1 MKALKLEVL
10 FGARD
15 RLSPAL
21 KAMIGGSTATNQA
34 LKKTQDQLKSLQAQQ
49 KQLEGYEKQK
59 TAIAQNST
67 ALLELEQRMAQLK
80 NEMANNKFK
89 QYSEQL
95 KTAQK
100 ALETTDQ
107 KLKQLQNNQHK
118 VDGFFTQKRA
128 ILETTKSYETLQN
141 HIQKLQQE
149 MRQNGSVKLTQ
160 EFKKATTQA
169 DQLKTTLLE
178 QKQALQLTRTEL
190 SNAGIQTKNLAQ
202 TQINLRQ
209 QIDQANSAS
218 TRYKKSVAEL
228 EQQQQKEKRA
238 LDDLSKQLK
247 STEASASK
255 LTNTLDTQKSKLKQ
269 LEEGLK
275 ETGLSSSGLAS
286 QQSRLKEQITETN
299 QSLDSQKTKL
309 ANLNRVRE
317 SSNHIKKN
325 AQMAAAYGTGMVATG
340 TASAYAL
347 TKPVNESK
355 NYEIEKNRIGALG
368 VGKKTTDEIIA
379 YSKAMK
385 TFGTSTTENLALSRD
400 ALTTFGGDV
409 HHAEMAAPMLA
420 KMHFANEAMY
430 GSEEG
435 GQKDKQLMDMLKVI
449 ELRNGLKSE
458 AAFKE
463 QANMVQQVIIGSGGR
478 VKANEYLDVIKRGGL
493 AAKGMDSK
501 AFYYTLEPLI
511 QEMKGGSIG
520 DAMMSAYQN
529 LYQGR
534 TTKRAVNNLDR
545 LGLIADEG
553 KVHHDKAGQLSYLDV
568 GAIKGADLFKKDQ
581 FKWMEEVL
589 IPQLAA
595 KGITDPQKVHDAI
608 GSIFTNRTA
617 SKLFS
622 NMYDQREN
630 IHKNMKLN
638 SGAENIDQLNAR
650 AQNTATGK
658 EMEAKAKLHNAY
670 LELGNQILPIY
681 SKALEF
687 ATDKLQV
694 FTDWMGKNPMLAKA
708 LGVGLLVIATSLLAI
723 GGLLVIFSPLIA
735 GMMTLKLL
743 MLSTNIGGKD
753 LGLMAKRLLSPFTL
767 IKNLVIGF
775 GQALLWLGRTM
786 LANPIL
792 LAITLIAVAAYA
804 IYKNWEPIKAFFLEL
819 WSGISKWAN
828 SAWQSITQSASNAW
842 SMITNKVGT
851 VWNTIKG
858 TFNQGVHSVIDIFQ
872 YLWTTFKNIIKS
884 VDQVFT
890 NNPILNFLLFPIGIP
905 RMIIANWSSIKGFF
919 ADVWSSVAQSTSDAC
934 NSIYSFF
941 SPIGTWFSN
950 QWNTVK
956 TGASDLWQS
965 VKSGAIDAWTGIYNF
980 FNPMGDWFSEK
991 WAIVRDGASDAWET
1005 TKTGAGSV
1013 WDKIT
1018 ETFSPLE
1025 EWFSKRWEEIKNV
1038 FNGGITAIGA
1048 VILNWSPIG
1057 LFYKAFQKVMDWFG
1071 IELPNTF
1078 TGFGTMIIDGLASGI
1093 EKGFNRLKP
1102 LWEKINSWMPDWS
1115 RKTIDIS
1122 SASPLMTGSKR
1133 FISNGFNIGNLGTSL
1148 AKEKPNTPLNLFNQA
1163 SQIDLSNKVHSS
1175 VQAIKEVAIEPI
1187 IAKIRPINLSKPN
1200 TSPRVPQQ
1208 ITEGDINIQI
1218 HAQPNHSVHDIANL
1232 VRNEV
1237 AKLKRAQNAQQR
1249 TAYYDTE

>member
-34 LKKTQDQLKSLQAQQ
+34 LKKMQDQLKSLQAQQ

-89 QYSEQL
+89 HYSEQL

-128 ILETTKSYETLQN
+128 ILETTKSYEALQN

-190 SNAGIQTKNLAQ
+190 SSAGIQTKNLTQ

-209 QIDQANSAS
+209 QIDQANSAI

-309 ANLNRVRE
+309 ANLNRIRE
-317 SSNHIKKN
+317 SSNHIKQN
-325 AQMAAAYGTGMVATG
+325 AQIAAAYGTGMVATG

-355 NYEIEKNRIGALG
+355 NYEIEKNRIGALN
-368 VGKKTTDEIIA
+368 VGEKNTDGIIKFSNA
-379 YSKAMK
+379 LK
-385 TFGTSTTENLALSRD
+385 TFGTSKTENLALSRD
-400 ALTTFGGDV
+400 ALTIFGGDL
-409 HHAEMAAPMLA
+409 HHAEMATPMLA
-420 KMHFANEAMY
+420 KMKFANETMY
-430 GSEEG
+430 GHEQGAENE
-435 GQKDKQLMDMLKVI
+435 KKFMDTLKVV
-449 ELRNGLKSE
+449 ELRGGLKNE

-463 QANMVQQVIIGSGGR
+463 QANMLQQVITATGGR
-478 VKANEYLDVIKRGGL
+478 VQAEEWLNFVKTGGL
-493 AAKGMDSK
+493 AAKGVDNK
-501 AFYYTLEPLI
+501 AFYYKFEPI
-511 QEMKGGSIG
+511 VQEMGGFRTG
-520 DAMMSAYQN
+520 TALMSAYQN
-529 LYQGR
+529 LYQGK
-534 TTKRAVNNLDR
+534 TTQKAVRALDHY
-545 LGLIADEG
+545 GLVEDQKKI
-553 KVHHDKAGQLSYLDV
+553 HHNKTGDASYMDI
-568 GAIKGADLFKKDQ
+568 GAVKGAKLLKSDPIQ
-581 FKWMEEVL
+581 WMEKVL
-589 IPQLAA
+589 LPQLA
-595 KGITDPQKVHDAI
+595 KQGITSKDQIHDAI
-608 GSIFTNRTA
+608 GNIFSNRTA
-617 SKLFS
+617 SNLFS
-622 NMYDQREN
+622 TMYDQLDN
-630 IHKNMKLN
+630 IHKNSKLN
-638 SGAENIDQLNAR
+638 ENAENIDQLSAR
-650 AQNTATGK
+650 AQNTTVGK
-658 EMEAKAKLHNAY
+658 ELDAKAKLHNAY
-670 LELGNQILPIY
+670 LELGDKILPIY
-681 SKALEF
+681 SQALEF
-687 ATDKLQV
+687 ATDKLQIL
-694 FTDWMGKNPMLAKA
+694 TDWMGKNPMLAKA
-708 LGVGLLVIATSLLAI
+708 LGVGLLVIATNLLAI

-743 MLSTNIGGKD
+743 MLSASTGGQA
-753 LGLMAKRLLSPFTL
+753 LGLMAKALLSPFTL
-767 IKNLVIGF
+767 MKNLVIGF

-804 IYKNWEPIKAFFLEL
+804 IYKNWKPIKAFFLEL

-842 SMITNKVGT
+842 SMI
-851 VWNTIKG
+851 
-858 TFNQGVHSVIDIFQ
+858 
-872 YLWTTFKNIIKS
+872 
-884 VDQVFT
+884 
-890 NNPILNFLLFPIGIP
+890 
-905 RMIIANWSSIKGFF
+905 IANWSSIKGFF
-919 ADVWSSVAQSTSDAC
+919 ADVWNSVAQSTSDAW

-965 VKSGAIDAWTGIYNF
+965 VKSDASDAWTGIYNF

-1005 TKTGAGSV
+1005 IKTGAGSV

-1018 ETFSPLE
+1018 ETFFPLE

-1071 IELPNTF
+1071 IELPTTF

-1232 VRNEV
+1232 VRSEM

>member
-100 ALETTDQ
+100 TLETTDQ

-190 SNAGIQTKNLAQ
+190 SSAGIQTKNLAQ

-317 SSNHIKKN
+317 SSNHIKQN

-347 TKPVNESK
+347 TKPINESK
-355 NYEIEKNRIGALG
+355 SYELEENKIGALNFGDKITKSYIDHIKRSEAYG
-368 VGKKTTDEIIA
+368 VSQVEK
-379 YSKAMK
+379 
-385 TFGTSTTENLALSRD
+385 LALGRD
-400 ALTTFGGDV
+400 AISVLSDP
-409 HHAEMAAPMLA
+409 HHAEMVLPTFYKA
-420 KMHFANEAMY
+420 HFANNTLYGQESAEANDREFRNILRVV
-430 GSEEG
+430 EE
-435 GQKDKQLMDMLKVI
+435 
-449 ELRNGLKSE
+449 RNGLTSE
-458 AAFKE
+458 KAFNH
-463 QANMVQQVIIGSGGR
+463 QANMMQQVKVSSGNM
-478 VKANEYLDVIKRGGL
+478 VTASDYNDVTKHGGV
-493 AAKGMDSK
+493 AIKGMSDDALYFKS
-501 AFYYTLEPLI
+501 EPLI
-511 QEMKGGSIG
+511 QLMGGSTFGTGIRSANQNLIAGKTTTAAVRRLYADGLIG
-520 DAMMSAYQN
+520 DKSKVIYNKMGDVTHIQPGALKGAA
-529 LYQGR
+529 LYQ
-534 TTKRAVNNLDR
+534 TDPYEWVKT
-545 LGLIADEG
+545 
-553 KVHHDKAGQLSYLDV
+553 
-568 GAIKGADLFKKDQ
+568 
-581 FKWMEEVL
+581 VL
-589 IPQLAA
+589 IPALHK
-595 KGITDPQKVHDAI
+595 KGITKQQDI
-608 GSIFTNRTA
+608 INEINSIVTNSVGA
-617 SKLFS
+617 
-622 NMYDQREN
+622 NVIAEMYLKQGQIE
-630 IHKNMKLN
+630 KNYKQHTK
-638 SGAENIDQLNAR
+638 AENIDQAYER
-650 AQNTATGK
+650 AKETTKGK
-658 EMEAKAKLHNAY
+658 EIDGHAKLQNVY
-670 LELGNQILPIY
+670 LELGKTILPIY
-681 SKALEF
+681 TKALEF
-687 ATDKLQV
+687 ATDKLQI

-842 SMITNKVGT
+842 SMI
-851 VWNTIKG
+851 
-858 TFNQGVHSVIDIFQ
+858 
-872 YLWTTFKNIIKS
+872 
-884 VDQVFT
+884 
-890 NNPILNFLLFPIGIP
+890 
-905 RMIIANWSSIKGFF
+905 IANWSSIKGFF
-919 ADVWSSVAQSTSDAC
+919 ADVWNSVAQSTSDAW

-950 QWNTVK
+950 QWNIVK

-965 VKSGAIDAWTGIYNF
+965 VKSGASDTWTGIYNF

-1018 ETFSPLE
+1018 ETFFPLE

-1071 IELPNTF
+1071 VELPNTF

-1232 VRNEV
+1232 VRSEM